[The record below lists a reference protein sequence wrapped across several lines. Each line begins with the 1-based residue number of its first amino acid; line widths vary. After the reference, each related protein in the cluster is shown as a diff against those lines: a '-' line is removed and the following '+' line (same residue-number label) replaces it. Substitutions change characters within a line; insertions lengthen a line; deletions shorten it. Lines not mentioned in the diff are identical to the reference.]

1 MAFAAPPLRHPQPFF
16 TPESLDLLVIDMP
29 ALTAGIVIGGPKPA
43 ARMILGLCAQPGPQD
58 RIGVGR
64 CRRGGLVSLG
74 GAVLPGDAAGE
85 PFTDPQHPLE
95 VVYGHPPAF
104 RA

>member
-1 MAFAAPPLRHPQPFF
+1 M
-16 TPESLDLLVIDMP
+16 IDEP
-29 ALTAGIVIGGPKPA
+29 ALAAGIVIGRPEPA
-43 ARMILGLCAQPGPQD
+43 ARVIAGVGTQPGPQR
-58 RIGVGR
+58 RIRVSW

-74 GAVLPGDAAGE
+74 GAVLPGDAASE

-95 VVYGHPPAF
+95 MTNGRPPAF